1 MRYDAH
7 SGIAVLH
14 GVGILEKGNQMAEP
28 TSYIV
33 EIDEQGN
40 TSIKY
45 ADGTPYSVNV
55 PEYSAEVLKQLAPKK
70 LDYTVVNQIDG
81 LYIGVTKGSE
91 KFLMPYSPD
100 ELMEAIE
107 DRESIQYMLDIA
119 SVELVKAD
127 GINSFFE
134 IAYGDIATV
143 DGEGNIKVK
152 KIITEYFNP
161 HPVAVKATFEEGG
174 IYVNCI
180 VTVNIGELEFGP
192 FRFLHEI
199 LKGGE
204 TDAAK
209 DENVDLSSAD

>member
-14 GVGILEKGNQMAEP
+14 GVGVLEKGNQMAEP

-40 TSIKY
+40 PSIKY
-45 ADGTPYSVNV
+45 ADGTAYAVGI

-70 LDYTVVNQIDG
+70 LDYAVANQIDG
-81 LYIGVTKGSE
+81 LYIGATKGSE
-91 KFLMPYSPD
+91 KFLLPYSPD

-107 DRESIQYMLDIA
+107 NRESIQYMLDIA
-119 SVELVKAD
+119 SAELVKAD
-127 GINSFFE
+127 GIDSFFE
-134 IAYGDIATV
+134 ILYGDIAAV
-143 DGEGNIKVK
+143 DGDGNIKVK
-152 KIITEYFNP
+152 KIITEYCNP
-161 HPVAVKATFEEGG
+161 YPVEVKATFEEGD
-174 IYVNCI
+174 IYINCI
-180 VTVNIGELEFGP
+180 VTVKIGELEFGP
-192 FRFLHEI
+192 YRFLHEN

-209 DENVDLSSAD
+209 DENMDLPAAD